1 MEYIICTACVCH
13 VSVICT
19 SHVYHMHVY
28 WFYTVDAN
36 IKAVEEISAKV
47 GEEIKIL
54 GKFTTVMNGFTIKC
68 GEK

>member
-1 MEYIICTACVCH
+1 MCLSYVH
-13 VSVICT
+13 
-19 SHVYHMHVY
+19 HMHVHY
-28 WFYTVDAN
+28 VYVCWLYTVDAN
-36 IKAVEEISAKV
+36 IKAVEETSANV